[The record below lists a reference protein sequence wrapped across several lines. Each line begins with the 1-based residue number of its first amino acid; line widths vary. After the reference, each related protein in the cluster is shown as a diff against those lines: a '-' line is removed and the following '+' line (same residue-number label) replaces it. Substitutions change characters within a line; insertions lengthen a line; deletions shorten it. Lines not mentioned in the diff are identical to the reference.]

1 MMTARSVKDRA
12 AARHNRVM
20 APDRP
25 ADRRRPFRLAVAVAG
40 LLGLAACG
48 TQSAPVDP
56 GATDPATTTPAS
68 AEVVEA
74 GPDCLAD
81 DVVASMS
88 LLPHDTGRPGPAPGT
103 VPPDFEPAAVV
114 ECRVPFAELLQ
125 EPAPPTLVPRVDD
138 LDAVDPDGEPD
149 VVQRLTVEEV
159 TLTGDLGPLLAV
171 LARDSAPPS
180 KGACMAMMEM
190 KPVIF
195 LVDSEGR
202 AVWPQWPVDGCG
214 FLRDGA
220 AATLEGLTETGVTVH
235 EIDQCVGPCTTAED
249 D

>member
-1 MMTARSVKDRA
+1 M
-12 AARHNRVM
+12 
-20 APDRP
+20 
-25 ADRRRPFRLAVAVAG
+25 
-40 LLGLAACG
+40 
-48 TQSAPVDP
+48 
-56 GATDPATTTPAS
+56 
-68 AEVVEA
+68 VET

-103 VPPDFEPAAVV
+103 VPPDFEPVAVV
-114 ECRVPFAELLQ
+114 ECRAPFTEMLQ

-138 LDAVDPDGEPD
+138 LDAGESAPDGLGVAGEPD

-159 TLTGDLGPLLAV
+159 RLTGDLDPLLAA
-171 LARDSAPPS
+171 LDRDSAPPS

-195 LVDSEGR
+195 LVDDAGR
-202 AVWPQWPVDGCG
+202 AVWPQWPIDGCG
-214 FLRDGA
+214 FLLEGA
-220 AATLEGLTETGVTVH
+220 AATLEGLTEAGVSVH
-235 EIDQCVGPCTTAED
+235 EIDQCVGPCTAED

>member
-1 MMTARSVKDRA
+1 
-12 AARHNRVM
+12 M
-20 APDRP
+20 APHPP
-25 ADRRRPFRLAVAVAG
+25 AGRRRPLRRAVVLAAATG
-40 LLGLAACG
+40 LCALAACG

-56 GATDPATTTPAS
+56 GAPAPGTSAAGR
-68 AEVVEA
+68 AEVLET

-81 DVVASMS
+81 DVVAGMS
-88 LLPHDTGRPGPAPGT
+88 LLPHGAGRPGPAPGT
-103 VPPDFEPAAVV
+103 VPPDFVPAAVV
-114 ECRVPFAELLQ
+114 ECRVPFAELVQ
-125 EPAPPTLVPRVDD
+125 EPAPPTLVPRLDD
-138 LDAVDPDGEPD
+138 LDPTGPGAAGEPD

-180 KGACMAMMEM
+180 TGACMAKMEM

-195 LVDSEGR
+195 LVDGEGR

-214 FLRDGA
+214 FLLDGTA
-220 AATLEGLTETGVTVH
+220 AALEGLTETGVTVH